1 MTSSTVGADTATHAL
16 YRAALNQAFDPMVQ
30 MDVHGRI
37 VEWNLQAERCFG
49 WLRQEAVGGALHERI
64 FPAEHHPQYLQRLAG
79 CAGGDVGSTAPL
91 HMEMEGIH
99 RSGSTLPLEVC
110 IARVDVQDGIHFI
123 ATLRDLTERQ
133 RAEQA
138 RRIAAAAF
146 QSLEGMVITSAQKV
160 IVRVNEAFTQI
171 TGYGAHE
178 AIGKVSSIFRTDT
191 TNASVLHEMRRVL
204 EVDRFWQGEVWDR
217 RKNAE
222 RYPAWLRVSAVT
234 DANAV
239 VSHYVIAFVDNTLQH
254 RSEERIH
261 FLAFYDPL
269 TSLPNRRLLLDRLK
283 KALSSSVRKRE
294 SGAVLLIDLDN
305 FKDINDTLGHEI
317 GDALLTEAA
326 NRLKACLHPDDTIA
340 RVGGDEFVVVLEGLT
355 GGATTAAS
363 KAELLADRLREALT
377 RPFELQSHTLQTT
390 PSLGVAMFFGDSVGE
405 DELIKHAE
413 AAMYRAKGAGR
424 NCIRFFNSEQQTTLE
439 RRFALNTWMRKGLPD
454 QFALH
459 YQLQVEVS
467 GRAVGVEALLRWQHP
482 VQGNISPAMFI
493 PLAEETGFVVQLGT
507 WVLNAACKQLAL
519 WAGNPLT
526 RELTMAVNVSA
537 RQFHSDEFVKTVT
550 DALEHTGAKAGL
562 LKLELTEGLMLN
574 DILDVIDKMQA
585 LKQIGVRFSIDDFGT
600 GYSSLSYLKRL
611 PLDQLKIDQSFVR
624 DLLTDPNDMA
634 IARTIIGLGHS
645 LGLTVIAEGVETL
658 EQKDILLNLG
668 CDAFQGYFFGRPV
681 GISQLEQCLASVDS
695 GVPRMGTDSLSSLW
709 AEPRLA

>member
-1 MTSSTVGADTATHAL
+1 
-16 YRAALNQAFDPMVQ
+16 
-30 MDVHGRI
+30 
-37 VEWNLQAERCFG
+37 
-49 WLRQEAVGGALHERI
+49 
-64 FPAEHHPQYLQRLAG
+64 
-79 CAGGDVGSTAPL
+79 
-91 HMEMEGIH
+91 MEMEGLH
-99 RSGSTLPLEVC
+99 RSGSTLPLKIS

-123 ATLRDLTERQ
+123 ASLRDLTEHQ
-133 RAEQA
+133 RAEEA

-146 QSLEGMVITSAQKV
+146 QSLEGMVITNAQKV
-160 IVRVNEAFTQI
+160 IVKVNEAFTQI
-171 TGYGAHE
+171 TGYRAHE
-178 AIGKVSSIFRTDT
+178 ALGKVSSIFRMDT
-191 TNASVLHEMRRVL
+191 TNASALHEMRRVL
-204 EVDRFWQGEVWDR
+204 GVDRFWQGEVWDR
-217 RKNAE
+217 RKNGE

-254 RSEERIH
+254 RSQERIH

-283 KALSSSVRKRE
+283 KALASSVRKRE
-294 SGAVLLIDLDN
+294 YGAVLLIDLDN

-340 RVGGDEFVVVLEGLT
+340 RVGGDEFVVVLEDLAAD
-355 GGATTAAS
+355 ATTAAS
-363 KAELLADRLREALT
+363 KAELLADRLRESLT

-390 PSLGVAMFFGDSVGE
+390 PSLGIAMFSGDAVGE

-413 AAMYRAKGAGR
+413 AAMYRAKSAGR

-459 YQLQVEVS
+459 YQLQVDVS
-467 GRAVGVEALLRWQHP
+467 GRAVGVEALLRWKHP

-507 WVLNAACKQLAL
+507 WVLDTACKQLAL
-519 WAGNPLT
+519 WADNPLT
-526 RELTMAVNVSA
+526 RELTIAVNVSA
-537 RQFHSDEFVKTVT
+537 RQFHSDGFVKTVI

-681 GISQLEQCLASVDS
+681 GILQLEQCLASIDS
-695 GVPRMGTDSLSSLW
+695 GVPRMGTESLSPLR
-709 AEPRLA
+709 AEPRVA